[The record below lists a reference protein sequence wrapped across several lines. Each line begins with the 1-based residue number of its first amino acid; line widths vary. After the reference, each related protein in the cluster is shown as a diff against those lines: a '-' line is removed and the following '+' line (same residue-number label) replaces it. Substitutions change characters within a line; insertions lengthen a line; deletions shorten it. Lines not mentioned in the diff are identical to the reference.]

1 MSQEIQFC
9 SDANVEPMVSS
20 REVAAKF
27 EKEHK
32 HVLRDV
38 RDRVLPFI
46 SEHFSRSNFELATYE
61 DEQGKP
67 RQEYLMTKDGFMILA
82 MGFTGEEAMRWKEAF
97 IDAFN
102 KAIGSVAE
110 LRKELARKEAV
121 ILKLQRKKQH
131 RYLVPSSDH
140 LEGFDPPLVMRDA
153 TDLSPEEMRKAKQAH
168 VVKTMKGL
176 MQKHILERTKAE
188 KAEILGA
195 LLQSFIE

>member
-1 MSQEIQFC
+1 METDIVFIS
-9 SDANVEPMVSS
+9 SSAEPMVST
-20 REVAAKF
+20 RMVAERF
-27 EKEHK
+27 DKEHTD
-32 HVLRDV
+32 VLRALNKQV
-38 RDRVLPFI
+38 FPFI
-46 SEHFSRSNFELATYE
+46 SEQFSGRNFALATYT

-67 RQEYLMTKDGFMILA
+67 RKEVHMTKDGFMILA
-82 MGFTGEEAMRWKEAF
+82 MGFTGPEAMIWKETF

-131 RYLVPSSDH
+131 RYLVPSADH
-140 LEGFDPPLVMRDA
+140 LDGFDPPLVMRDA
-153 TDLSPEEMRKAKQAH
+153 ADLSPEEMRKAKQAH
-168 VVKTMKGL
+168 VVKTIKGL